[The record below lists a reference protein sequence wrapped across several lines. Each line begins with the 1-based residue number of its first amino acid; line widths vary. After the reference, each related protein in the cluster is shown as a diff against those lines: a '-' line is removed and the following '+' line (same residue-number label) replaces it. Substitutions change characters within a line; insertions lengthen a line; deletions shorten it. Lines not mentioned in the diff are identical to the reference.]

1 MARPMTLTPHRLSAL
16 KGCNLNLL
24 TCQGLKWYL
33 TFHFFKKKPTRK
45 GTSQLSPPPF
55 RRSEP
60 ERKRRKA
67 AAAAMSRVLG
77 SCRVL
82 MAAAKGGAKE
92 PVARA
97 VTKEAAAAPPAAAA
111 ATKPKGGLWKPV
123 PVSPAMR
130 KFLGVQEITR
140 MEAVKKI
147 WEHIKANQLQVRA
160 PPSPMFFFSQ

>member
-1 MARPMTLTPHRLSAL
+1 
-16 KGCNLNLL
+16 
-24 TCQGLKWYL
+24 
-33 TFHFFKKKPTRK
+33 
-45 GTSQLSPPPF
+45 
-55 RRSEP
+55 
-60 ERKRRKA
+60 
-67 AAAAMSRVLG
+67 
-77 SCRVL
+77 

-130 KFLGVQEITR
+130 KFLGVQEIAR

-160 PPSPMFFFSQ
+160 PPSPMFFFPTLCLGFEKSINMYLCFVAFSWILLSCSVAVLCYSRNLGLAHYL